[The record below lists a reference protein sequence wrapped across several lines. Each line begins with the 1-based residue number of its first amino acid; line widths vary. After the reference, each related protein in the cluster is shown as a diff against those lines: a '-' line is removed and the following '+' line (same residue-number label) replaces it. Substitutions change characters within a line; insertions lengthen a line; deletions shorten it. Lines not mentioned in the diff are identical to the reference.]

1 MTMLKT
7 LCKTF
12 VQRAEHQGLKGKA
25 RDTAAIEFMVGA
37 FAALEA
43 SKHPEA
49 NHVGTYTQL
58 AICTRGYSEVKR
70 VAEAE
75 DKSAAA

>member
-12 VQRAEHQGLKGKA
+12 VERAEHQGLKGKA

-37 FAALEA
+37 YAALTATE
-43 SKHPEA
+43 HPEA
-49 NHVGTYTQL
+49 NHVGTNLQL
-58 AICTRGYSEVKR
+58 VICTRGYSEVKR
-70 VAEAE
+70 VAEKE
-75 DKSAAA
+75 DKAAA